1 MQGVCTHVSD
11 VKPHIV
17 VATYTDSETGFEIYQ
32 QVTGMHLTTFC
43 LLAVPT
49 PQLEYSLTLTLTTML
64 APVHFSQSEQ
74 SCETV
79 LEHIQSNG
87 ACAQYPS

>member
-32 QVTGMHLTTFC
+32 QVTGMHMTTFC
-43 LLAVPT
+43 MLADHMP
-49 PQLEYSLTLTLTTML
+49 PLEYSLTSTLTTML
-64 APVHFSQSEQ
+64 APVQFS
-74 SCETV
+74 
-79 LEHIQSNG
+79 
-87 ACAQYPS
+87 